1 MPFIEQVKRLWP
13 ESDLTLA
20 QLAEICNISESS
32 ASRYLNG
39 KIMPPVDVAEKIIAV
54 LGGDNHTK
62 EGQDMQ
68 SVVQHFREMYETQL
82 AAMQEEQIKSNAE
95 AQHIREIYEA
105 QITSLKTDHTTHVA
119 ELQRDKRWMA
129 VFIAV
134 MFVVLVYLFVDGLH
148 GNWGIFQTPIG

>member
-1 MPFIEQVKRLWP
+1 MPFIEQVKRLWHD
-13 ESDLTLA
+13 SDLTLA

-39 KIMPPVDVAEKIIAV
+39 KVAPPVDVAEKIIAV

-62 EGQDMQ
+62 EGQEMQ
-68 SVVQHFREMYETQL
+68 NVVQHLREMYEDQL
-82 AAMQEEQIKSNAE
+82 ASMQEEHAKSNAE

-105 QITSLKTDHTTHVA
+105 QISTLQEDHAEHIA

-129 VFIAV
+129 VFIAAL
-134 MFVVLVYLFVDGLH
+134 FVVLVYLFLDGLH